1 MVCRQCGTEIAAKA
15 IICYKCGTATAVPA
29 AAGQSHRPE
38 AGGARGSS
46 AGRWL
51 LGLVVAVAIAAA
63 WYWWRTR

>member
-15 IICYKCGTATAVPA
+15 IICYKCGTATAVPTP
-29 AAGQSHRPE
+29 AGQSHRPA
-38 AGGARGSS
+38 AGGASGSS